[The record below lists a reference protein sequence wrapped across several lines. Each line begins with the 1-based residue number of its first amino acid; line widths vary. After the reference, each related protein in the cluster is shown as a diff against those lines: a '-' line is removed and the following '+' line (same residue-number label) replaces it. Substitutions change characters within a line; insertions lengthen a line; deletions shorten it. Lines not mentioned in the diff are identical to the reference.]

1 VGLEDH
7 TIFMSQ
13 PETKAPATAPAPQ
26 AATPTLAP
34 GKGMTPLVLELVR
47 PYRGW
52 LIIVF
57 IAMLVE
63 TAMSIAAPWPLKII
77 LDNVVGKHKLPEFLT
92 WLRDFSWGEHTP
104 ALAGV
109 AAAGA
114 VLIAAIGAVA
124 GYIDNYYTESVAQYV
139 ANDLR
144 QRLYHHLHRLSLRY
158 YDTHQIGNLLS
169 TITSDVGTIQS
180 FASTA
185 LLSILVDSLTIV
197 GMVAV
202 MLYLNFDFALVAVGV
217 TPFLLLFVARF
228 KKAVKKATHEVRK
241 RQSDIVAVVQQ
252 GLESVRSVKAFG
264 RQDLEEGRLQA
275 ASMETVQAALKARR
289 VKSLLSP
296 IVSVTVSL
304 CVGFVLWRGAGLIL
318 RDAMTIGA
326 LTVFLSYLNKFF
338 KPVQDMAKMTNVIA
352 QAAVGLERIQTILDA
367 DAIIP
372 QQPSARAPGTLKGEI
387 VFEHV
392 VFAYDPAAPVLRDIN
407 LTIKPGQRIG
417 VCGPTGGGKSTV
429 LSLIPRFYDPTAG
442 RVLIDGVAV
451 TDYKLDGLR
460 AQIGFVLQDT
470 VLFAGTIRDNIAYGR
485 LDATPEEILEAA
497 KMANAHDFI
506 SQMPQGYDSLV
517 GERGLT
523 LSGGQRQ
530 RIGIARAVLRNSPI
544 LILDEP
550 TAALDTES
558 EKLVMEA
565 IERLMKGR
573 TVIAIAHRLSTIR
586 DCDKIVVL
594 KAGVVAEEGTH
605 DELLQRN
612 EIYAELYRIQAGA
625 TPAPAGTAVSSQ
637 EQAAPAP
644 KTAS

>member
-1 VGLEDH
+1 MDV
-7 TIFMSQ
+7 S
-13 PETKAPATAPAPQ
+13 APPSPAPTQ
-26 AATPTLAP
+26 PA
-34 GKGMTPLVLELVR
+34 GGMTRLVLELVR

-57 IAMLVE
+57 IAMLLE

-77 LDNVVGKHKLPEFLT
+77 IDNVVGKHKLPEFLA
-92 WLRDFSWGEHTP
+92 WLRDFSLGEHTM

-109 AAAGA
+109 AAAG
-114 VLIAAIGAVA
+114 VVVIALIGAVA

-144 QRLYHHLHRLSLRY
+144 QRLYHHLHRLSLAY
-158 YDTHQIGNLLS
+158 YDNHKIGNMLS

-185 LLSILVDSLTIV
+185 LLSILVDSLTII

-202 MLYLNFDFALVAVGV
+202 MLYLNFDFALIAVGV

-264 RQDLEEGRLQA
+264 RQDMEEGRLQQ

-304 CVGFVLWRGAGLIL
+304 CVAFVLWRSAALIL

-338 KPVQDMAKMTNVIA
+338 KPVQDLAKMTNVIA

-367 DAIIP
+367 DTIIRQKP
-372 QQPSARAPGTLKGEI
+372 DARDPGKFKGEI

-392 VFAYDPAAPVLRDIN
+392 AFAYDPAAPVLRDIN

-442 RVLIDGVAV
+442 RVLIDGADVA
-451 TDYKLDGLR
+451 DYKLDLVR

-470 VLFAGTIRDNIAYGR
+470 VLFAGTIRENIAYGR
-485 LDATPEEILEAA
+485 PEATPEEIMAAA
-497 KMANAHDFI
+497 KLANADEFI
-506 SQMPQGYDSLV
+506 SQMPHGYDSLV

-530 RIGIARAVLRNSPI
+530 RIGIARAVVRNSPI

-558 EKLVMEA
+558 EKVVMEA
-565 IERLMKGR
+565 LERLMKGR
-573 TVIAIAHRLSTIR
+573 TVITIAHRLSTIR
-586 DCDKIVVL
+586 DADQIVVL
-594 KAGVVAEEGTH
+594 KGGLVAEQGTH
-605 DELLQRN
+605 DALIKRN

-625 TPAPAGTAVSSQ
+625 TPAPGVPAGATGSDKAADPQPKASS
-637 EQAAPAP
+637 
-644 KTAS
+644 